1 MVSRA
6 VVFFHAHPD
15 DEAIFTGG
23 TMALLAAA
31 GWRVVLVVATA
42 GEEGAAPTEHGPGA
56 ALAERRKAE
65 TIRAAEHLGAQRV
78 EFLGY
83 RDSGLDPS
91 AGGPGE
97 PGGGRPIGAFAD
109 APIDEATTRLAAI
122 LTEEQPAAL
131 VGYDARGIYG
141 HVDHVQV
148 HRVGGAAAAA
158 AGVPTVYESTVD
170 REYLHFVETHLVVE
184 ATIAA
189 QPERSAVPWRAS
201 AEGEPRLG
209 LAAAPLGLS
218 TLEVDC
224 TVDVR
229 RVLPVKRRA
238 MAAHASQIPESSS
251 ALRLPD
257 ADFAAVYG
265 YEWYARRGPAGPI
278 DALIAGETAELP
290 GI

>member
-1 MVSRA
+1 MTEPART

-42 GEEGAAPTEHGPGA
+42 GEQGLTSGGIGPEVP
-56 ALAERRKAE
+56 LAVRRMGE
-65 TIRAAEHLGAQRV
+65 TAQAAECLGAQRV

-83 RDSGLDPS
+83 HDSGVEDRGLTGT
-91 AGGPGE
+91 AGAD
-97 PGGGRPIGAFAD
+97 RPVGAFAD
-109 APIDEATTRLAAI
+109 TPVEEASSRLSAI
-122 LTEEQPAAL
+122 LAEEEARAL
-131 VGYDARGIYG
+131 VTYDARGIYG

-148 HRVGGAAAAA
+148 HLVGMTAAAA
-158 AGVPTVYESTVD
+158 AGVPTIYEATVD

-184 ATIAA
+184 ATIAT
-189 QPERSAVPWRAS
+189 QPERAVA
-201 AEGEPRLG
+201 GLG

-218 TLEVDC
+218 TVEIDC

-229 RVLPVKRRA
+229 PVLPIKRQA
-238 MAAHASQIPESSS
+238 MAAHASQIPETSS
-251 ALRLPD
+251 AMRLPD

-265 YEWYARRGPAGPI
+265 YEWYGRRGPAGPI
-278 DALIAGETAELP
+278 DELV
-290 GI
+290 

>member
-1 MVSRA
+1 MAPPAPRRGEPPNPRGC

-42 GEEGAAPTEHGPGA
+42 GEQGETSAAVGPGVPLGVRRMGETAGAAEC
-56 ALAERRKAE
+56 
-65 TIRAAEHLGAQRV
+65 LGAQRV

-83 RDSGLDPS
+83 HDSGLDS
-91 AGGPGE
+91 
-97 PGGGRPIGAFAD
+97 GGGRNGGRPAGAFAD
-109 APIDEATTRLAAI
+109 ASVEEAATRLARI
-122 LTEEQPAAL
+122 LDEERPGAL

-148 HRVGGAAAAA
+148 HRVASAAAAE
-158 AGVPTVYESTVD
+158 AGVATVYESTVD

-189 QPERSAVPWRAS
+189 QPERA
-201 AEGEPRLG
+201 GLGLG

-218 TLEVDC
+218 TVEVDC
-224 TVDVR
+224 IVDVR
-229 RVLPVKRRA
+229 PVLPVKRRA
-238 MAAHASQIPESSS
+238 MAAHASQIPETSS
-251 ALRLPD
+251 AMRLPD

-265 YEWYARRGPAGPI
+265 YEWYARRGPLGPI
-278 DALIAGETAELP
+278 DDLV
-290 GI
+290 